1 MQLPAPL
8 RRALPK
14 AKAVVPADLK
24 RLGRAVRSVRGVEVV
39 TGLPRFRRVLVIA
52 PHPDDETLGCG
63 GTMALLAD
71 KGASITVLTATD
83 GEATQGSQLSPA
95 ETGRR
100 RRAEAERAAAIAG
113 ATPRFLGMPDGE
125 LTGQVGELSAAF
137 GAAIGELEPEAVF
150 APWLLDATPDHRAVA
165 ESLRVALGAGDGSAA
180 LEVWGYEVWTALV
193 PNRIVE
199 ISSVIER
206 KREALAAHETASLAL
221 DLSADVGLGRWR
233 SMQSLGG
240 RGWAEAFLATTAP
253 DYLALAAEL
262 DDGS

>member
-14 AKAVVPADLK
+14 AKAVVPSDLK

-39 TGLPRFRRVLVIA
+39 TGLPRFKRALVIA

-71 KGASITVLTATD
+71 QGASVTVLTATD
-83 GEATQGSQLSPA
+83 GEATQGSRLAPA
-95 ETGRR
+95 ETGRL
-100 RRAEAERAAAIAG
+100 RRAEAERAAAVAG
-113 ATPRFLGMPDGE
+113 ATPRFLGLPDGKLSERLEE
-125 LTGQVGELSAAF
+125 LAAAF
-137 GAAIGELEPEAVF
+137 GAAICELEPEAVF
-150 APWLLDATPDHRAVA
+150 APWLLDGTADHRAV
-165 ESLRVALGAGDGSAA
+165 SQGLRWALTGVEEGAAP
-180 LEVWGYEVWTALV
+180 EIWGYEVWTALV

-206 KREALAAHETASLAL
+206 KREALAAHETAALAL
-221 DLSADVGLGRWR
+221 DLSADEGLRRWR

-240 RGWAEAFLATTAP
+240 RGWAEAFLATSAR

-262 DDGS
+262 EGGS